1 MIIFNDSKD
10 ARWQEGI
17 DTIDEYTHD
26 DFPIK
31 KIDDENKIKITLE
44 LRS

>member
-10 ARWQEGI
+10 ARWLEGI
-17 DTIDEYTHD
+17 DTIEYEYTH
-26 DFPIK
+26 FPIK
-31 KIDDENKIKITLE
+31 KIDDENEIKITLE